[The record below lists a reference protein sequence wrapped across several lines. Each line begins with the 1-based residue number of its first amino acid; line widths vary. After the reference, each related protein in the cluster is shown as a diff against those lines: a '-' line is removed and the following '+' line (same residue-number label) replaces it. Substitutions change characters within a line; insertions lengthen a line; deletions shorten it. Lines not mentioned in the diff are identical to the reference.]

1 MGAVDRLKSAQRAA
15 ARMAQADLRK
25 FWQLYGNLPAGQ
37 LKEALMTAMPALTRK
52 HGGVMA
58 AAAAD
63 WYEETLLAATGK
75 AQRALLADIGIDAI
89 EASTRW
95 AVDDLYHGD
104 PADTWRKLEQSLL
117 RNTKNAARETIR
129 RNAERDGYAY
139 ARVPSG
145 QKTCAFCTMLSSRG
159 FVYGSAERAG
169 ALDRFHDDCNCQIV
183 PDFAMDAKERT
194 AYDQQV
200 DVMYQQYMNG
210 RIAAGYGDAVPAGV
224 EGEIL
229 AAMRLVNPGAFTDS
243 PQLRT
248 VILPDEVA
256 WKHIMFGDADGGGH
270 LYGSTAVGK
279 SQFPSGWNK
288 ARIEAAIQQTQ
299 LGGKQRTGDGV
310 RKYEMLVD
318 DVLVRVVVKGEK
330 VATAYPLRGV
340 GVARLTAEGMKPV
353 PLQSRDA
360 KRYNRGHGRQ

>member
-15 ARMAQADLRK
+15 ARIAQVDLRK

-37 LKEALMTAMPALTRK
+37 LKEALMTAMPALARK
-52 HGGVMA
+52 HGDVMA

-63 WYEETLLAATGK
+63 WYEETLLASTGK
-75 AQRALLADIGIDAI
+75 AQRALLAELGTDAI

-169 ALDRFHDDCNCQIV
+169 ALDRFHDDCNCEIV

-194 AYDQQV
+194 TYDQQV

-210 RIAAGYGDAVPAGV
+210 RIAAGYGDSVPAGV
-224 EGEIL
+224 DSEIL
-229 AAMRLVNPGAFTDS
+229 AAMRRVNPGAFTDS

-248 VILPDEVA
+248 AILPGEPA
-256 WKHIMFGDADGGGH
+256 WKHILFGDADGGGH
-270 LYGSTAVGK
+270 LYGATVVGK
-279 SQFPSGWNK
+279 SQFPPGWNK
-288 ARIEAAIQQTQ
+288 ARIEAAIRDTQ
-299 LGGKQRTGDGV
+299 LEGKSRARDDD

-318 DVLVRVVVKGEK
+318 DVVVRVVVRGEEI
-330 VATAYPLRGV
+330 VSAYPLRGV
-340 GVARLTAEGMKPV
+340 GVTRFTMGGKTPI

-360 KRYNRGHGRQ
+360 KRYNRGHDRQ